1 MAIRVLVTGAG
12 GFIGHHLT
20 AYLAGKGYWVRGV
33 DLKDPEFGATA
44 AHEFRRLDLRRPED
58 ARDATSGVDEVYH
71 LAADMGG
78 IGFISR
84 NRALLARN
92 NTLID
97 LNMLDAAFRSGIGR
111 FLFSSSACVYPQDLQ
126 RSAAVTPLA
135 EASAWPADPEA
146 GYGLEKIY
154 IEKMCQYYREDLG
167 CDTRVVRFHNVYGPM
182 GTWEGGREKAPAA
195 LCRKVALAS
204 NPGAI
209 EIWGDGLQ
217 TRSYMYI
224 ADCVEGV
231 HRLMRSGFHQPL
243 NLGTEELVSVDE
255 LVDIVASA
263 AGKTIAKRHDC
274 SQPQGV
280 RGRNSDNSLLRQ
292 TLGWEPETRL
302 AQGVAATYRWIEGE
316 LAAREREALAA
327 TA

>member
-1 MAIRVLVTGAG
+1 
-12 GFIGHHLT
+12 
-20 AYLAGKGYWVRGV
+20 
-33 DLKDPEFGATA
+33 
-44 AHEFRRLDLRRPED
+44 
-58 ARDATSGVDEVYH
+58 
-71 LAADMGG
+71 MGG

-97 LNMLDAAFRSGIGR
+97 LNTLDAAFRSGVRR

-135 EASAWPADPEA
+135 EAAAWPADPEA

-167 CDTRVVRFHNVYGPM
+167 CETRVVRLHNVYGPM

-204 NPGAI
+204 NPGTI

-224 ADCVEGV
+224 DDCVEGV

-255 LVDIVASA
+255 LVDIVAAA
-263 AGKTIAKRHDC
+263 AGKTISKRHDC
-274 SQPQGV
+274 SKPQGV

-302 AQGVAATYRWIEGE
+302 EQGVAVTYRWIEAE
-316 LAAREREALAA
+316 LATRDMEALAA
-327 TA
+327 SA